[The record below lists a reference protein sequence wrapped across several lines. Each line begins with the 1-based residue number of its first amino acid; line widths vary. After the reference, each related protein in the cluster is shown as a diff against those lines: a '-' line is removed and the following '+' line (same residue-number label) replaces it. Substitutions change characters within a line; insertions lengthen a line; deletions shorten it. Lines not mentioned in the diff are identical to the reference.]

1 MRKSADAFA
10 FQTMLLLCV
19 IWGIQQVTIK
29 WAATDIAPVMQ
40 AAIRS
45 GIAAALVGL
54 LMCWRGGW
62 EGLRQGTLGAG
73 LLTGTLFALEFLFIA
88 LGLQYTTASHMSVF
102 LYTAPIFSALGLHFL
117 LPSERLRPLQW
128 LGVAVCFGGIAVA
141 FGGGL
146 SWAEMDGRMLLGDAF
161 GLLAGMSWGATT
173 VAVRGT
179 RLSEAPP
186 SLTLFYQLFVACAGL
201 LLIALFSGQLGEVR
215 WTPVSTASVLF
226 QGVVVSFASYFCWFW
241 LLRRYLANNLA
252 IFSFMTPL
260 FGVTFGVLLLG
271 EPLSLNFVA
280 GCRPPAKCVLSAASS
295 GPSNWPR
302 AKPVVSWPALRC
314 GVCGASSRAY
324 CITSC
329 MPARNGRPVSTTPR
343 ASPPIPGSRQASTPR
358 ACSQSAPTSQRRV
371 PSGRCRRRLIST
383 TPVAEA
389 RPKQGQNRSA
399 CHCPWKRAAAICERK
414 VAGMM

>member
-128 LGVAVCFGGIAVA
+128 LGVAVSNPGVPIADEHRRHLFERFYRVDAARSNSEANHGLGLSIVKAVA
-141 FGGGL
+141 SMHGGSVFVDSADGWNTFGFTVL
-146 SWAEMDGRMLLGDAF
+146 SPERRGSGD
-161 GLLAGMSWGATT
+161 
-173 VAVRGT
+173 
-179 RLSEAPP
+179 RLP
-186 SLTLFYQLFVACAGL
+186 
-201 LLIALFSGQLGEVR
+201 LGE
-215 WTPVSTASVLF
+215 
-226 QGVVVSFASYFCWFW
+226 GD
-241 LLRRYLANNLA
+241 
-252 IFSFMTPL
+252 
-260 FGVTFGVLLLG
+260 
-271 EPLSLNFVA
+271 
-280 GCRPPAKCVLSAASS
+280 
-295 GPSNWPR
+295 
-302 AKPVVSWPALRC
+302 PAL
-314 GVCGASSRAY
+314 S
-324 CITSC
+324 
-329 MPARNGRPVSTTPR
+329 
-343 ASPPIPGSRQASTPR
+343 
-358 ACSQSAPTSQRRV
+358 
-371 PSGRCRRRLIST
+371 
-383 TPVAEA
+383 
-389 RPKQGQNRSA
+389 
-399 CHCPWKRAAAICERK
+399 
-414 VAGMM
+414 

>member
-161 GLLAGMSWGATT
+161 GLLAGDVLGRDHGGSARHP
-173 VAVRGT
+173 AVRGT
-179 RLSEAPP
+179 AKPDAVLPIVRGMRRVIADRSFQRPVRRGPLDPGEHRQRAVPGRGGVVR
-186 SLTLFYQLFVACAGL
+186 QL
-201 LLIALFSGQLGEVR
+201 LLLVLA
-215 WTPVSTASVLF
+215 TASLPGE
-226 QGVVVSFASYFCWFW
+226 QPGD
-241 LLRRYLANNLA
+241 LLLHD
-252 IFSFMTPL
+252 PL

-280 GCRPPAKCVLSAASS
+280 GAALVLAGITLVS
-295 GPSNWPR
+295 GEQW
-302 AKPVVSWPALRC
+302 L
-314 GVCGASSRAY
+314 
-324 CITSC
+324 
-329 MPARNGRPVSTTPR
+329 
-343 ASPPIPGSRQASTPR
+343 
-358 ACSQSAPTSQRRV
+358 
-371 PSGRCRRRLIST
+371 RRLL
-383 TPVAEA
+383 
-389 RPKQGQNRSA
+389 RR
-399 CHCPWKRAAAICERK
+399 
-414 VAGMM
+414 